1 MVCLTACAAAIGTSR
16 QLCIRFGWFVPPI
29 IWAILV
35 GESGTQKSPPFR
47 MATGPLK
54 ERQKRDV
61 DAFSA
66 ATSQYLTDLKAY
78 KREYK
83 SWEKKCEGEEPQQP
97 DRPLRRRCIVQDST
111 IEALAPILS
120 ANPRG
125 VLLARD
131 ELSGWLAGFD
141 KYSNKASASSEVPK
155 WLEIYNCESIT
166 IDRKTG
172 DEKFIFVRQPS
183 VSICGGIQP
192 GILARCLTNE
202 HKENGLQSRLL
213 MTFPPRRPK
222 QWRDD
227 EMSPETELAYG
238 KCVRDLFELQGDD
251 SSGECK
257 PATLKLSPAAR
268 ALFKA
273 YVNET
278 GREQSAMHGHL
289 ASQWSKLEEIP
300 ARLAI
305 ILHCVQQVTTGV
317 VDYWT
322 IDGPTMQAAIN
333 LGEWFKNETLRI
345 GRILTESEVIREAR
359 HLASWIQARGGRITA
374 SVLNDSR
381 RDIVNNDDAELKL
394 MKLVELEFGTWQ
406 GIHKSR
412 EFVLNQHNVVGD

>member
-1 MVCLTACAAAIGTSR
+1 
-16 QLCIRFGWFVPPI
+16 
-29 IWAILV
+29 
-35 GESGTQKSPPFR
+35 
-47 MATGPLK
+47 MATAPLK
-54 ERQKRDV
+54 ERQQRDV
-61 DAFSA
+61 DVFIAEN
-66 ATSQYLTDLKAY
+66 SQYLADLKAY
-78 KREYK
+78 KQACK
-83 SWEKKCEGEEPQQP
+83 GVEGKDEDEEPKQP
-97 DRPLRRRCIVQDST
+97 RRPIQRRCIVNDST
-111 IEALAPILS
+111 IEALAPILQE
-120 ANPRG
+120 NHRG
-125 VLLARD
+125 VLFARD

-141 KYSNKASASSEVPK
+141 KYSNKASTSSEVPK
-155 WLEIYNCESIT
+155 WLEMFNGESIT

-172 DEKFIFVRQPS
+172 DVKFIFVKRPS

-192 GILARCLTNE
+192 GILAKCLTNE

-213 MTFPPRRPK
+213 MTYPPRRPK

-227 EMSPETELAYG
+227 ELSPETELAYG
-238 KCVRDLFELQGDD
+238 KCVRDLLELQGDD

-257 PATLKLSPAAR
+257 PATLKLSKVAR
-268 ALFKA
+268 SLLKA

-289 ASQWSKLEEIP
+289 ASQWSKLEETP

-333 LGEWFKNETLRI
+333 LSEWFKNETLRI
-345 GRILTESEVIREAR
+345 GRILVEPDVIREAR
-359 HLASWIQARGGRITA
+359 HLATWIQARGGRITA

-381 RDIVNNDDAELKL
+381 RDIVNNEDAELKL